1 MTQFSSTPFSS
12 PTISFGSPKTPQDKS
27 KADTSTTETSK
38 SNPFA
43 GFSFGNLATA
53 VSSQTTATTTDSKP
67 SFGNL
72 FSNIGQA
79 PSTSEPQPTPAVQ
92 LERRGDNVANV
103 SSTSGRDEE
112 EDDYV
117 PTAHFEPVI
126 SLPDLVEVQTGE
138 ENERALFE
146 HRAKLLRFVKEIKEW
161 KERGIGNMKV
171 LVNNSDPNKVRLLM
185 RREQVLKLCCNQL
198 LTKDTKFNKLPSTEC
213 ALSWYGQDYSENEL
227 QVELLA
233 IRFKTPELC
242 KQFHDAV
249 LEAQRNMTIGGNV
262 MPDSSTNA
270 SDKVDSKKTTEKGFG
285 NQFKPEAG
293 SWSCDGC
300 YIANK
305 GADKKCVACGSPKD
319 KNAVEDTPK
328 AAPAK
333 SQFSFGLQPANKTSS
348 SKPPNTTSGFGDQFK
363 PKAGSWSCKSC
374 YTSNTADN
382 LHCLCCEEPK
392 DDTVPKKPPQ
402 NVLGSSTG
410 ATTKFTFGFQTNSSS
425 SPSTSTTTAA
435 SNIFGTAGTSTTTP
449 ATNFFGTSTT
459 ATGGFQFSTAV
470 SKPVDIP
477 KIESKE
483 FGFVFKAKS
492 PSKPKS
498 PLKLH
503 PDGVEDVS
511 DDENVEEE
519 ENNTYFTPVIPL
531 PEKIDVKTGEEDET
545 ALYSHRAKLFRFKD
559 SEWKERGLGDVKI
572 LQHNKSGKL
581 R

>member
-12 PTISFGSPKTPQDKS
+12 PTIPFGTQNTSQEKS
-27 KADTSTTETSK
+27 KADTSKTETSK
-38 SNPFA
+38 PNPFA
-43 GFSFGNLATA
+43 GFSFGKPSIS
-53 VSSQTTATTTDSKP
+53 VSSQTIATTTDSKP

-72 FSNIGQA
+72 FSNIGQS
-79 PSTSEPQPTPAVQ
+79 PSTSKPQPTPAIQ
-92 LERRGDNVANV
+92 FEKRSDNVANV
-103 SSTSGRDEE
+103 SSTSAKDEE

-146 HRAKLLRFVKEIKEW
+146 HRAKLLRFVKETKEW

-198 LTKDTKFNKLPSTEC
+198 LTKDTKFNKLPNSET

-233 IRFKTPELC
+233 IRFKTAELC

-249 LEAQRNMTIGGNV
+249 LGAQKNMTIGGNV
-262 MPDSSTNA
+262 MQASGTKS
-270 SDKVDSKKTTEKGFG
+270 SDKVDSKNTTEKGFG
-285 NQFKPEAG
+285 DQFKPKAG
-293 SWSCDGC
+293 SWTCDSC
-300 YIANK
+300 YLANK
-305 GADKKCVACGSPKD
+305 AVDKKCAACGSPKD
-319 KNAVEDTPK
+319 KNAVEDTSK
-328 AAPAK
+328 AAPVK
-333 SQFSFGLQPANKTSS
+333 SKFLFGLQPANNAISTT
-348 SKPPNTTSGFGDQFK
+348 KPSTATSGFGEQFK

-374 YTSNTADN
+374 YTSNTVEN
-382 LHCLCCEEPK
+382 LYCLCCEEPK
-392 DDTVPKKPPQ
+392 DENVPKKQPQ
-402 NVLGSSTG
+402 NILNSSTG
-410 ATTKFTFGFQTNSSS
+410 ATPKFSFGFQPNSSS
-425 SPSTSTTTAA
+425 SPITSAA
-435 SNIFGTAGTSTTTP
+435 TNTFGTAGATSTVP
-449 ATNFFGTSTT
+449 ATTISGTSTKP
-459 ATGGFQFSTAV
+459 TGGFQFGTA
-470 SKPVDIP
+470 SKPVDVP

-492 PSKPKS
+492 PGKPKS

-531 PEKIDVKTGEEDET
+531 PDKIDVKTGEEDET
-545 ALYSHRAKLFRFKD
+545 ALYSHRAKLYRFKD